1 MTLIKQE
8 FRIIEVFN
16 NEKADI
22 NKVLQYI
29 FKSYIKDAININYD
43 LNNKK

>member
-1 MTLIKQE
+1 MKQE

-16 NEKADI
+16 NEKPDI
-22 NKVLQYI
+22 NKVLQDI